1 VSVRRDGFRVMECQ
15 TVFRPETVRI
25 GCENGGKLRFGRF
38 GGRNLFDEKF
48 HLLPHA
54 PANDDVIAVKPGG
67 PPCAVK
73 DLVPDVVLDQAL
85 QLLLAW
91 RPVPRPRKSVAEVFD
106 P

>member
-1 VSVRRDGFRVMECQ
+1 MECQ
-15 TVFRPETVRI
+15 TVFRPETFRI

-54 PANDDVIAVKPGG
+54 PANDDVIAVKPGA

-73 DLVPDVVLDQAL
+73 DFVADVVLDQAL
-85 QLLLAW
+85 HLLLAR
-91 RPVPRPRKSVAEVFD
+91 RPAPRPRKSVAESFD